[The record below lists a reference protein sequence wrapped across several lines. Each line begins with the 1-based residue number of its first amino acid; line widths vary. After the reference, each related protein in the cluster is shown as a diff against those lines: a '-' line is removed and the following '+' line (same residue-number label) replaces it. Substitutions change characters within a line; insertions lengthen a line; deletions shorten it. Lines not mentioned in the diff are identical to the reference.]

1 VSLPYVC
8 VPDACFIIDWTRWSR
23 RDLLWR
29 VFSLGIVPEPVTRE
43 ISTPQPLRVLREWMS
58 AGFLTVHPSSRDL
71 EDEALRLVVEARR
84 NPRIPR
90 IDPPEAVCVALARR
104 IGAVVLS
111 ENRGAIRAYEAAG
124 ESLAPAIVWNSLRL
138 LAHLYVTGAATSES
152 FEEVVA
158 EYEQETKHAFS
169 QRRAQNGEISDSAWE
184 GGALRCRRLSLRAAW
199 LRGLSQGR
207 GGSCGGVGGGL

>member
-1 VSLPYVC
+1 MSLPSVC
-8 VPDACFIIDWTRWSR
+8 VLDACFIIDWTRWSR
-23 RDLLWR
+23 RDLLWK
-29 VFSLGIVPEPVTRE
+29 VFSLGIVPEPVMRE

-71 EDEALRLVVEARR
+71 EDEALRLIVEARR

-111 ENRGAIRAYEAAG
+111 ENRGVIRAYEAAG

-138 LAHLYVTGAATSES
+138 LAHLYVTGAATSGS

-169 QRRAQNGEISDSAWE
+169 RREVVRVAREFGILQA
-184 GGALRCRRLSLRAAW
+184 
-199 LRGLSQGR
+199 
-207 GGSCGGVGGGL
+207 